1 MSLLDTQE
9 EIEQRVENHFPISGY
24 WLIHDKGFDFVGT
37 FSIVETYQKRIGEI
51 TKITIRKYLAEGKFI
66 WMYEFT
72 AVGRVGLLKRSGQL
86 TTRQDL
92 IDVYKTICD
101 HIGRNV

>member
-9 EIEQRVENHFPISGY
+9 EIEQHVENHFPITSN
-24 WLIHDKGFDFVGT
+24 WLIHDRGFDFVGA
-37 FSIVETYQKRIGEI
+37 FGIVEMYQKTIGGI
-51 TKITIRKYLAEGKFI
+51 IKITIRKYFADGKFI
-66 WMYEFT
+66 WWYEFI
-72 AVGRVGLLKRSGQL
+72 AVGRVGLLKRSGRL

-92 IDVYKTICD
+92 SNIYKEICD